1 MTLREFVEQ
10 EISCGRIS
18 CIEDFGESL
27 DKLES
32 SDGEELDKYTYQ
44 DYLESD
50 IERAGIKIYYSHLSV
65 SGVAWYEIE
74 LAEEEG
80 KIE

>member
-1 MTLREFVEQ
+1 MTLREFIEQ
-10 EISCGRIS
+10 EIRSERIS

-32 SDGEELDKYTYQ
+32 SDGEELDKYQYQ
-44 DYLESD
+44 DYLDFD
-50 IERAGIKIYYSHLSV
+50 IEKVNIKIYYSHLST

-74 LAEEEG
+74 LAEEE
-80 KIE
+80 E